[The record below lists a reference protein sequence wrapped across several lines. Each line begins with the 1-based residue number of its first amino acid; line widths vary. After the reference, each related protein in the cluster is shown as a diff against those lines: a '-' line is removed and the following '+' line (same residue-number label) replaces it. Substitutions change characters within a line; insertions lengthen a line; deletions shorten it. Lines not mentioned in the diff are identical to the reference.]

1 MSSVLEISFAVRD
14 IVMYAQKTTA
24 KYSIGLT
31 LCTMSILYIV
41 LSNTIISKIQNSG
54 KKNRKEWGFHGFERK
69 KQKLIY

>member
-41 LSNTIISKIQNSG
+41 LSNTFISKIQNSG
-54 KKNRKEWGFHGFERK
+54 IKTEKNGGFTGLRGK
-69 KQKLIY
+69 NKN

>member
-41 LSNTIISKIQNSG
+41 LSNTFISKIQNSG
-54 KKNRKEWGFHGFERK
+54 KKTEKNGGFTGLRGK
-69 KQKLIY
+69 NKN